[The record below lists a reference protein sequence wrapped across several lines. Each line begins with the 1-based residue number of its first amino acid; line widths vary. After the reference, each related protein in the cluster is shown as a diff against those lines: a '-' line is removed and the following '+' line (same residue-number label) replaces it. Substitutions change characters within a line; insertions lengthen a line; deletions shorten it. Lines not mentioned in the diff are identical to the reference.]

1 MDQGKGSESQDWLC
15 HLVCKK
21 PPSLAFPSV
30 SKPQGVLT
38 VSLSKIRH
46 LKCDE
51 AKPQCQRCEKD
62 GHVCDGYETVLT
74 RKTKT
79 KSKESQLRESQLV
92 LRRKELAVNASPLP
106 LVTADAC
113 QLPTEMDLFHHVRT
127 CTIQDLGTA
136 LTPTEFWYMHAL
148 PLGHAVEPVKYAIC
162 ALGGAHKHFKSQL
175 LGTSGGSVLL
185 QGLEEVAIQQYNQAI
200 HHIKSFTRTPSKKNM
215 EVILTC
221 CVIFICIENLLGRY
235 SESLR
240 HLQAGCALLL
250 SLRQL
255 SAQEAME
262 RPESLQQE
270 EAREKSV
277 FFNEIAAML
286 SRLSQDLAM
295 YMGMDVIPE
304 LYFYTTPTI
313 EFQSLTTPFD
323 SATAAAKLLF
333 TIETEFS
340 ARLYLTEQHLA
351 KSSGAGSCDAD
362 STYWTMKPGC
372 LQDDKFQLEAMESVY
387 LNWSTRFDLF
397 RGELDEGSMPKEE
410 LYRIMMLAIG
420 QSVWAA
426 LLKLKSFDD
435 DLEMEAC
442 EEILRRAEALVQSEV
457 FGSIPVY
464 SFDANLIPAIS
475 LVCTSCKNIGIQR
488 RGVRLLRSI
497 RRREGIWDSQEVA
510 DILDAMVIAR
520 ERDLLSWDLVP
531 WKLPQLA
538 RLVSSLPLGQ
548 FRISKGALSLA
559 EQDME

>member
-1 MDQGKGSESQDWLC
+1 
-15 HLVCKK
+15 
-21 PPSLAFPSV
+21 
-30 SKPQGVLT
+30 
-38 VSLSKIRH
+38 
-46 LKCDE
+46 
-51 AKPQCQRCEKD
+51 
-62 GHVCDGYETVLT
+62 
-74 RKTKT
+74 
-79 KSKESQLRESQLV
+79 
-92 LRRKELAVNASPLP
+92 
-106 LVTADAC
+106 
-113 QLPTEMDLFHHVRT
+113 MDLFHHVRT

-175 LGTSGGSVLL
+175 LGTSAGSVSL
-185 QGLEEVAIQQYNQAI
+185 QGLEQIAIQQYNQAI

-262 RPESLQQE
+262 RLETLQQE
-270 EAREKSV
+270 ETREKSV

-295 YMGMDVIPE
+295 YMGTDVIPE
-304 LYFYTTPTI
+304 LYFYTTPTT

-351 KSSGAGSCDAD
+351 KTMGPNNASPDG
-362 STYWTMKPGC
+362 TYWILKLGC
-372 LQDDKFQLEAMESVY
+372 LENDTYQLDAMESVY
-387 LNWSTRFDLF
+387 NNWSTRFDLLKSQADD
-397 RGELDEGSMPKEE
+397 REMPKEE
-410 LYRIMMLAIG
+410 RYRILMLAIG
-420 QSVWAA
+420 QSVWSA
-426 LLKLKSFDD
+426 LLKLTSFEEDM
-435 DLEMEAC
+435 EVEAC
-442 EEILRRAEALVQSEV
+442 EEILQRAEDLVQSEV
-457 FGSIPVY
+457 FGSIPVF

-475 LVCTSCKNIGIQR
+475 LVCTSCRNLEIQR
-488 RGVRLLRSI
+488 RGVGLLRSI
-497 RRREGIWDSQEVA
+497 RRREGIWDSQEIA
-510 DILDAMVIAR
+510 DILESMVIAR
-520 ERDLLSWDLVP
+520 ERDLLSWDVMP

-538 RLVSSLPLGQ
+538 RLVSSLPMPQ

-559 EQDME
+559 EQDIE